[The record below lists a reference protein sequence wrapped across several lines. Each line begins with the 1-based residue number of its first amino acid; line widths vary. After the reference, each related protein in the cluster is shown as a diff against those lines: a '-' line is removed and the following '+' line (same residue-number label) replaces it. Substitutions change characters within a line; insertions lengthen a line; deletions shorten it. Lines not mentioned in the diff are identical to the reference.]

1 MKNGENGSKKMWAI
15 LLHLGSNMWGKPGDC
30 NPCPLE
36 EEMAY
41 HESLYCDK
49 DTWRKVT
56 EYLPQHGINTV
67 VIDMGEAVNLDSH
80 PELAVPGS
88 FEKQEFIK
96 ELERLKS
103 MGLTPIPKFNFSCA
117 HNAWMQEYGNM
128 VGTDV
133 YEKVCEDIIRE
144 TIEIFD
150 KPEFFHLGLNDENA
164 EYQKYYPVKIVRSA
178 PEKTQAALRLF
189 RVCLEEGVR
198 PWIWAD
204 VKTIEEFGGKKKFQ
218 ENIPKEVLV
227 SNRCRM
233 GVRRVEGEEMPGTA
247 LYHELDEWG
256 YEQVPTCHRWSWK
269 YNVKETLR
277 YCKEYVADENIRGY
291 MISSWLLTV
300 PEHYY
305 GLLFDADL
313 LCEAKEMIYPE
324 EA

>member
-67 VIDMGEAVNLDSH
+67 VIDMGEAVKLDSH

-204 VKTIEEFGGKKKFQ
+204 VKTI
-218 ENIPKEVLV
+218 
-227 SNRCRM
+227 
-233 GVRRVEGEEMPGTA
+233 
-247 LYHELDEWG
+247 
-256 YEQVPTCHRWSWK
+256 
-269 YNVKETLR
+269 
-277 YCKEYVADENIRGY
+277 
-291 MISSWLLTV
+291 
-300 PEHYY
+300 
-305 GLLFDADL
+305 
-313 LCEAKEMIYPE
+313 
-324 EA
+324 